1 MQLEEQIMSEIK
13 KSMLAKDSKRLEA
26 LRAIKN
32 VIIMVKTSP
41 EGFSDENVIKT
52 IQKEVKKRKET
63 AELYKQQ
70 NRPDLAEVE
79 LYQASVMEE
88 FLPKQLNDDE
98 LKSIL
103 EKIIQ
108 EVGASSPADM
118 GKVMGKATK
127 ELAGKADNSR
137 ISAMVKQLLS
147 K

>member
-13 KSMLAKDSKRLEA
+13 KSMLAKDNKRLEA

-32 VIIMVKTSP
+32 VIIHVKTSA
-41 EGFSDENVIKT
+41 EGFSEENVIKAL
-52 IQKEVKKRKET
+52 QKEVKKRKEA
-63 AELYKQQ
+63 AEIYKQQ
-70 NRPDLAEVE
+70 NRTDLAEIE
-79 LYQASVMEE
+79 LYQASVIEE

-108 EVGASSPADM
+108 EVGASSPSDM
-118 GKVMGKATK
+118 GKVMGRATK
-127 ELAGKADNSR
+127 ELAGKADNSK
-137 ISAMVKQLLS
+137 IATIVKQLLS

>member
-52 IQKEVKKRKET
+52 LQKEVKKRKET
-63 AELYKQQ
+63 AEIYKQQ

-127 ELAGKADNSR
+127 ELAGKADYSR

>member
-1 MQLEEQIMSEIK
+1 
-13 KSMLAKDSKRLEA
+13 
-26 LRAIKN
+26 
-32 VIIMVKTSP
+32 
-41 EGFSDENVIKT
+41 
-52 IQKEVKKRKET
+52 
-63 AELYKQQ
+63 
-70 NRPDLAEVE
+70 
-79 LYQASVMEE
+79 MEE

-147 K
+147 N

>member
-52 IQKEVKKRKET
+52 LQKEVKKRKET
-63 AELYKQQ
+63 GEIYKQQ

-108 EVGASSPADM
+108 EVGASSPTDM

>member
-52 IQKEVKKRKET
+52 LQKEVKKRKET
-63 AELYKQQ
+63 GEIYKQQ